1 MAHTNQCGLSVT
13 SSLPSLSSAP
23 NRLPPQ
29 KLPPLKTANFKSDD
43 TSWVAEFEPD
53 FELGNGGAVEQVG
66 QRLTGRLRLPEF
78 EAAWRAA
85 TSDPFIHSVRL
96 HGLALPLIDGKWPR
110 RFDCGR
116 NNIKSEHQ
124 DWTRQAILELNKHG
138 AVSTWADHK
147 AKGLGTGARPHMI
160 MSLLVSPKPGK
171 PGKFRLIHD
180 CRPLNLLLQKQAF
193 KMERLKDFVKELSE
207 LDRLFSIDIQCA
219 YHHVEVMAR
228 FRTLLG
234 FHFEGVDYVYNSLP
248 FGLVTSAY
256 VFCKFTAVTARAL
269 RLSELVTALIVYVDD
284 IGGSIGKVF
293 DKKRMDEILKLVR
306 SFGWVLAPEKIV
318 DTLLHR
324 IKLLG
329 FILDTAPMTIAV
341 PEPRRLKLIASVE
354 HVITHHSAV
363 SARKVCQ
370 VVGQILSMQLA
381 LGLVCRLRSRYLL
394 LAVRRAA
401 IEGNYNLIV
410 AVHGRALDELELW
423 REQATTLAASPMHVH
438 LRRPDFV
445 LECDASDHALGA
457 IIVKAPNGQQHVGG
471 AKFYRRLRPHEARW
485 GSLLRELTGYRDAL
499 RTLSRRTKLEG
510 LCVSVVGD
518 ALSATY
524 IFANGGSQVIDEATG
539 NLLLTETLLD
549 IVNDAA
555 AKRYEVQFRWV
566 RREEIQDADDLSK
579 FVDTMDFSLKPS
591 CLKYVLNTF
600 GSVDIDVFAAPHNA
614 VTPRFFA
621 MFDTHTAEAVDC
633 FAQSWASD
641 ALFVLPDFHK
651 IDQVLDALERD
662 NAVATLIVPVWTSK
676 AWWNR
681 LWSGQWTARRG
692 KFEFLDGSALVANNK
707 HCFFGTEFTTQ
718 LLVLR
723 TRRVRG
729 SSIGSTSS
737 TSSTSSSG
745 STSSRHS
752 RSRSKAQ
759 RGGLA
764 P

>member
-1 MAHTNQCGLSVT
+1 
-13 SSLPSLSSAP
+13 
-23 NRLPPQ
+23 
-29 KLPPLKTANFKSDD
+29 
-43 TSWVAEFEPD
+43 
-53 FELGNGGAVEQVG
+53 
-66 QRLTGRLRLPEF
+66 
-78 EAAWRAA
+78 
-85 TSDPFIHSVRL
+85 
-96 HGLALPLIDGKWPR
+96 
-110 RFDCGR
+110 
-116 NNIKSEHQ
+116 
-124 DWTRQAILELNKHG
+124 
-138 AVSTWADHK
+138 
-147 AKGLGTGARPHMI
+147 
-160 MSLLVSPKPGK
+160 
-171 PGKFRLIHD
+171 
-180 CRPLNLLLQKQAF
+180 
-193 KMERLKDFVKELSE
+193 
-207 LDRLFSIDIQCA
+207 
-219 YHHVEVMAR
+219 
-228 FRTLLG
+228 
-234 FHFEGVDYVYNSLP
+234 
-248 FGLVTSAY
+248 
-256 VFCKFTAVTARAL
+256 
-269 RLSELVTALIVYVDD
+269 
-284 IGGSIGKVF
+284 
-293 DKKRMDEILKLVR
+293 
-306 SFGWVLAPEKIV
+306 
-318 DTLLHR
+318 
-324 IKLLG
+324 
-329 FILDTAPMTIAV
+329 MTIAV

-737 TSSTSSSG
+737 TSSSTLTTLNNSLKSSTTALLQPRPKWVTVKAVSLTCTVRNKPRPTHRQYRFLITNMEVEGGFRSNMCKSISRWKAG
-745 STSSRHS
+745 SLLRLHSPEMSIIIRMQLKPINTRHLSSTTPLCLRMRMS
-752 RSRSKAQ
+752 NS
-759 RGGLA
+759 
-764 P
+764 